1 MQDLGITNPLDMGA
15 AMAPAAA
22 HTIQQHF
29 EDLRRSA
36 DDYDLIVTGDLSAV
50 GTPIAKQL
58 LLEEGYDLGHIY
70 NDCGLMIYESSQEEV
85 FAGGSGCACSAVVT
99 YGHLLHEMQKEFTT
113 NFVVATGALLSPMM
127 MQQKETI
134 PTIAHGVVFERVK
147 GE

>member
-70 NDCGLMIYESSQEEV
+70 NDCGLMIYEPSQEEV

-99 YGHLLHEMQKEFTT
+99 YGHLLHEMQKGIYNEF
-113 NFVVATGALLSPMM
+113 LSLRLV
-127 MQQKETI
+127 
-134 PTIAHGVVFERVK
+134 HY
-147 GE
+147 

>member
-1 MQDLGITNPLDMGA
+1 
-15 AMAPAAA
+15 MAPAT

-99 YGHLLHEMQKEFTT
+99 YGHLLHEMQKGIYNEFCRCDWCIIKPDDD
-113 NFVVATGALLSPMM
+113 ATEGNDSNNC
-127 MQQKETI
+127 TWCRI
-134 PTIAHGVVFERVK
+134 
-147 GE
+147 

>member
-1 MQDLGITNPLDMGA
+1 M
-15 AMAPAAA
+15 
-22 HTIQQHF
+22 
-29 EDLRRSA
+29 
-36 DDYDLIVTGDLSAV
+36 IVTGDLSAV

-99 YGHLLHEMQKEFTT
+99 YGHLLHEMQKG
-113 NFVVATGALLSPMM
+113 NLQRIFVVATGALLSPIM

-134 PTIAHGVVFERVK
+134 PTIAHGVVFERAK

>member
-1 MQDLGITNPLDMGA
+1 
-15 AMAPAAA
+15 MAPAA

-113 NFVVATGALLSPMM
+113 NFCRCDWCIIKPDYDATEGNDSNNC
-127 MQQKETI
+127 TWCRI
-134 PTIAHGVVFERVK
+134 
-147 GE
+147 

>member
-1 MQDLGITNPLDMGA
+1 
-15 AMAPAAA
+15 MAPAAA

-113 NFVVATGALLSPMM
+113 NFCRCDWCIIKPDDDANRRKRF
-127 MQQKETI
+127 QQLHMVSYLRELKESELWI
-134 PTIAHGVVFERVK
+134 LYMHFL
-147 GE
+147 